1 MMIRAYKHFRKKLSF
16 IKHEKLTEE
25 SGQDPIVEGVTFYVR
40 YLGSCF
46 VINKAGD
53 ESTSD
58 AIKSIV
64 SMARKT
70 DRKLNRV
77 ALLISVK
84 DLKMTDL
91 ESGNVCFDISIYRIS
106 YCCADALFS
115 HVFAF
120 IAVNK
125 DETMECHAF
134 LCRKRKIAQAASLTV
149 AQAFNLAFATWKD
162 NQERKKSIVTD
173 DNSNESADTDGVN
186 LSLEIC
192 PKTQEDQDNLLI
204 DLRSPAD
211 TLDQETL
218 QQHLNQQHLHQ
229 TQHLHQHLLVRLDSK
244 DNGPVDMEMDET
256 FSKLPQTPSN
266 VPILQHLPPNASSLD
281 VGAFA
286 CGSQTLFDG
295 PLDGLESPLHGSC
308 LTPSQLFTP
317 AASPLTNIRHHQ
329 MQSSDNQNL
338 KPVTL
343 ESPQL
348 RGSLPALT

>member
-1 MMIRAYKHFRKKLSF
+1 MSDIWDHVSLNR
-16 IKHEKLTEE
+16 
-25 SGQDPIVEGVTFYVR
+25 
-40 YLGSCF
+40 
-46 VINKAGD
+46 AGD

-77 ALLISVK
+77 ALLVSVK

-173 DNSNESADTDGVN
+173 DNSNESDETDGVN
-186 LSLEIC
+186 LTLEIC
-192 PKTQEDQDNLLI
+192 PKTQDDQDNLLI

-211 TLDQETL
+211 TLDQETF
-218 QQHLNQQHLHQ
+218 
-229 TQHLHQHLLVRLDSK
+229 HQHLLVRLDSR
-244 DNGPVDMEMDET
+244 DGVAVDMEMDET

-317 AASPLTNIRHHQ
+317 AASPLTNIRHQQ
-329 MQSSDNQNL
+329 MQPSDNRNL

-343 ESPQL
+343 ESPRL
-348 RGSLPALT
+348 RDSLH